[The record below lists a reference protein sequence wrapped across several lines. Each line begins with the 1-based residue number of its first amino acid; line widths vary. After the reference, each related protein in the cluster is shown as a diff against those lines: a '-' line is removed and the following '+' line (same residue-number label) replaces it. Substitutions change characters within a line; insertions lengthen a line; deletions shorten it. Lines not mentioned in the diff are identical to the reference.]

1 MGMAL
6 GITGGIA
13 TGKST
18 VVKYFQE
25 YGFPVVDAD
34 VIAREVVKVGTPGLK
49 AIAEEFGFELL
60 QKDGTL
66 DRKALGTII
75 FSNPEKRVRLNQLL
89 SPFLRAEITEQIKE
103 KKQQAKLVIV
113 DIPLL
118 YEGKYET
125 DVDQVAVVYLPEKKQ
140 IERLMIRDKLTK
152 EEAKKRIASQWSIEE
167 KKERA
172 DIVFDNGKDQEWT
185 RKQVIEW
192 LKTNRFICVR
202 LTNK

>member
-34 VIAREVVKVGTPGLK
+34 VIAREVVKIGTPGLK

-89 SPFLRAEITEQIKE
+89 SPFLRAEITKQIKE

-192 LKTNRFICVR
+192 LKTNRFI
-202 LTNK
+202 